1 MNSKKCLVVTGL
13 VNHGK
18 KVLCACVACAG
29 SKLGRGASFGESGHA
44 VREAYNE
51 LACLAVRDAS
61 RSAVSGAWEGKH
73 RVDLKEFWRGPLPAK
88 NRLHLSFHLSSPTQH
103 FSPSLHLIP
112 SSSPH
117 KLPPF
122 NSELDSAMQ
131 QLPSSS
137 ALSTT
142 KSKTCWHG
150 HNWFRLANVE
160 SAQCQ
165 GTRVIIHLSTHTCI
179 HKSFFICMGHC
190 NRLARLHSFASDRKP
205 FFIQSRCFYVFMW
218 SNESRQTGCPVS
230 EP

>member
-1 MNSKKCLVVTGL
+1 MLGCNWVSKPWQESAVCV
-13 VNHGK
+13 
-18 KVLCACVACAG
+18 CACLCRVKAWQG
-29 SKLGRGASFGESGHA
+29 SLIWRVVML

-51 LACLAVRDAS
+51 LACLAVCAAS
-61 RSAVSGAWEGKH
+61 RSTVSGAWEGKH
-73 RVDLKEFWRGPLPAK
+73 RVNLKEFWRGPLPAK
-88 NRLHLSFHLSSPTQH
+88 NRLHLSFRLSSPTQH

-122 NSELDSAMQ
+122 SSELDSAMQ

-142 KSKTCWHG
+142 KSKTSWHG
-150 HNWFRLANVE
+150 HNWFCLGTVE

-205 FFIQSRCFYVFMW
+205 FFIQSRCF
-218 SNESRQTGCPVS
+218 
-230 EP
+230 